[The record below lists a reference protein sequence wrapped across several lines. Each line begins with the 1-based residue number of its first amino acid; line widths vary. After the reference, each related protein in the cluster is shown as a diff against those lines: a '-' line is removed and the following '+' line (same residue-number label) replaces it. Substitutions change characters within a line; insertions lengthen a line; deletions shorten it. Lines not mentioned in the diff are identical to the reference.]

1 MKLHQLKRLIK
12 EEISKRNKI
21 HSRTKHLT
29 EQRPMKGVDSFG
41 NPVSPVGSGPNSGR
55 PNVSPVGGGGEPMN
69 PTVLAQ
75 MMDRGMGPGT
85 EVEPRIIFL
94 FRWACQLMGYDG
106 YQPSSAGGSE
116 VGYNGRCI

>member
-1 MKLHQLKRLIK
+1 MKIKDLKRIIREELKTIK
-12 EEISKRNKI
+12 
-21 HSRTKHLT
+21 
-29 EQRPMKGVDSFG
+29 EQRPS
-41 NPVSPVGSGPNSGR
+41 VSPVGSGPKPMSPPNTSPEGSGPNSGR